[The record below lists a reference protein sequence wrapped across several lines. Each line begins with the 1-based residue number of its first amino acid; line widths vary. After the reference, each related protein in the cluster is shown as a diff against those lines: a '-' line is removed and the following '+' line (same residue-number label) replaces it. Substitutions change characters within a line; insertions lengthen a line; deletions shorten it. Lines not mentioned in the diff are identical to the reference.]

1 MCHLALM
8 NPIHIRRAS
17 IDDLGLISP
26 LFDLYRQFYEQDSD
40 VAKAEKFLAQR
51 LQHHESVIFLAFD
64 GADAVG
70 FTQLYPGF
78 SSVSMARTFLL
89 NDLYVLASH
98 RRHGAGALL
107 LKAAVA
113 HAQSAQAVR
122 ISLTTNVANTTAQAV
137 YEAQGWAREQAFL
150 TYNFKLNP

>member
-1 MCHLALM
+1 M
-8 NPIHIRRAS
+8 NRIHIRRAD
-17 IDDLGLISP
+17 IDDLGLITP
-26 LFDLYRQFYEQDSD
+26 LFDWYRQFYGQASD
-40 VAKAEKFLAQR
+40 LASATSFLQQR
-51 LQHHESVIFLAFD
+51 LQHNESVIFLALD

-89 NDLYVLASH
+89 NDLYVVASH
-98 RRHGAGALL
+98 RRLGVGALL

-122 ISLTTNVANTTAQAV
+122 MSLTTNVANKTAQAV
-137 YEAQGWAREQAFL
+137 YEAQGWEREQAFL

>member
-26 LFDLYRQFYEQDSD
+26 LFDWYRQFYEQDSD

>member
-8 NPIHIRRAS
+8 NRIHIRRAT

>member
-26 LFDLYRQFYEQDSD
+26 LFDWYRQFYEQDSD

-51 LQHHESVIFLAFD
+51 LQHNESVIFLAFD

>member
-8 NPIHIRRAS
+8 NRIQIRRAT

-70 FTQLYPGF
+70 FAQLYPGF

-98 RRHGAGALL
+98 RRHGVGALL

>member
-8 NPIHIRRAS
+8 NRIQIRRAS

-40 VAKAEKFLAQR
+40 LAKAENFLAQR
-51 LQHHESVIFLAFD
+51 LQHNESVIFLAFD

-89 NDLYVLASH
+89 NDLYVIASH
-98 RRHGAGALL
+98 RRHGVGALL

-137 YEAQGWAREQAFL
+137 YEAQGWEREKAFL

>member
-1 MCHLALM
+1 M
-8 NPIHIRRAS
+8 NRIQIRRAD
-17 IDDLGLISP
+17 IHDLGLITS
-26 LFDLYRQFYEQDSD
+26 LFDLYRQFYEQASD
-40 VAKAEKFLAQR
+40 LVSAKSFLQQR
-51 LQHHESVIFLAFD
+51 IRQNESVIFLAFD

-89 NDLYVLASH
+89 NDLYVVSSH
-98 RRHGAGALL
+98 RRHGVGSLL
-107 LKAAVA
+107 LAAAVA